1 MSDPFR
7 PLSARHFEPPTF
19 DRVRTGRVSS
29 ARSAPQDSTR
39 LVAGDLTEA
48 CHLAVEEQL
57 GRLWGLIDSN
67 GGFRLDPG
75 PRLVCPEDLIGI
87 DAPAQWAGLAVAF
100 AATRTDYSVRPPRS
114 DPILLGYATDRAGR
128 STTLMMEPSGQLLPA
143 PTSDPVGHV
152 PDVCRRALGLSTEP
166 EPTSPAVIAITSWIL
181 DVIEHTIDSP
191 PSDIEWS
198 DIVALHPLADLVPD
212 RSPAG
217 LAAATRSDI
226 ELSSW
231 ESTRSTALA
240 LGHGIGYFS
249 HQDLL
254 WLDGPSLGRF
264 ILRGTMSLGDALWLA
279 HAELGPDIAAIL
291 AACVPD
297 ELVDQAVF

>member
-1 MSDPFR
+1 MHDPFR
-7 PLSARHFEPPTF
+7 PLSARQFEPRPF
-19 DRVRTGRVSS
+19 ERRPADRLSLSPFTPKGQ
-29 ARSAPQDSTR
+29 AR

-57 GRLWGLIDSN
+57 GRLWGLIDRN
-67 GGFRLDPG
+67 GHFQLDPG
-75 PRLVCPEDLIGI
+75 PRLASPEDLIGI
-87 DAPAQWAGLAVAF
+87 NAPAQWAGLAVAF
-100 AATRTDYSVRPPRS
+100 PATRTDYSVRPPRS
-114 DPILLGYATDRAGR
+114 DAILVGYATDRAGR

-143 PTSDPVGHV
+143 STADPVGHV

-166 EPTSPAVIAITSWIL
+166 EPTSPAVIAITTWIL
-181 DVIEHTIDSP
+181 DVIERSIDTSP
-191 PSDIEWS
+191 NDVEWS
-198 DIVALHPLADLVPD
+198 ELAALHPLADLVPD
-212 RSPAG
+212 CDPSG

-240 LGHGIGYFS
+240 LGRGLGYFS
-249 HQDLL
+249 HEDLL

-264 ILRGTMSLGDALWLA
+264 ILRGTMSPAEALWLA
-279 HAELGPDIAAIL
+279 NSELGPDVAALL

-297 ELVDQAVF
+297 ELMLH